1 MTGGQILFYGVVF
14 LLILLYVRKYLQMR
28 SIRQYSPREVRER
41 LHDRNVVLL
50 DVRTDPERRAKA
62 IRGSLHLP
70 LQHLDRRMPE
80 LEGYRSKEIIC
91 YCRSGNRSMSAALLL
106 RKRGFNAG
114 NLKGGLAEWSIAAQR
129 EQ

>member
-1 MTGGQILFYGVVF
+1 MTTGQMLFYIF
-14 LLILLYVRKYLQMR
+14 ILLLVALYVRRYFQMR
-28 SIRQYSPREVRER
+28 SIRQYSPGEVREM

-50 DVRTDPERRAKA
+50 DVRTDTERREQL

-70 LQHLDRRMPE
+70 LQQLASRLRE

-91 YCRSGNRSMSAALLL
+91 YCRSGNRSLSAAILL

-114 NLKGGLAEWSIAAQR
+114 NLKGGLAEWNLAAQQDR
-129 EQ
+129 